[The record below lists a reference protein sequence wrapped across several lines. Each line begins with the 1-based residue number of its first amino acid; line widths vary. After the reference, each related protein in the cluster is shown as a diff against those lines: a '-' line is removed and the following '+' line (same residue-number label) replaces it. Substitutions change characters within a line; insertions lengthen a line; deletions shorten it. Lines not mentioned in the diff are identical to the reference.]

1 MPTVYGEGFFI
12 IMGGGDS
19 MNSFLIGLQFL
30 TRLFIVK
37 QSVWTEQSFGESVKY
52 FPAVGA
58 VLGLICAVVVGVVNY
73 LCLPMFTGAIGFA
86 SLIILTGGIHCDG
99 LMDSADGL
107 FSGREREKILDIM
120 KDSRAGSFGVV
131 AMILVAVLEVSTLAE
146 LARLSTWWLCTAIYS
161 APIIA
166 RLMMVMTIG
175 AFPYARPSG
184 MGKAFADFTTRR
196 TIIFAAGESL
206 LLLLPLLIISEIFFL
221 SALTASLIALIVAWK
236 FATFATEKIGGVTGD
251 IYGAVTMLAE
261 LFVLITFLLIGNYLR

>member
-1 MPTVYGEGFFI
+1 
-12 IMGGGDS
+12 

-58 VLGLICAVVVGVVNY
+58 VLGLICAGVVGVVNH
-73 LCLPMFTGAIGFA
+73 LCLPMFTGAIGFTL
-86 SLIILTGGIHCDG
+86 LIILTGGIHCDG

-131 AMILVAVLEVSTLAE
+131 SMILVAALEVSTLTE

-166 RLMMVMTIG
+166 RLMMVITIG
-175 AFPYARPSG
+175 AFPYARATG

-196 TIIFAAGESL
+196 TIFIAAVETIL
-206 LLLLPLLIISEIFFL
+206 FLAPLTFISEIFFL
-221 SALTASLIALIVAWK
+221 SALTAIMIALLVAWK
-236 FATFATEKIGGVTGD
+236 FATFATKKIGGVTGD